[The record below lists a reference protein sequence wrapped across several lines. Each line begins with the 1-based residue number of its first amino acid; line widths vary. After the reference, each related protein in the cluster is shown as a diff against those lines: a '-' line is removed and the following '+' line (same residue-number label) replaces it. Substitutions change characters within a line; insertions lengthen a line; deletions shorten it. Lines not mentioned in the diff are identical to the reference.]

1 MHSEASAMM
10 VERRDEVFIF
20 EGVGLLLLLLLRIWE
35 LGVGSLF
42 LGIVGGQL
50 WRIDGWLVCVMM
62 SELDSWNGMEWRRS

>member
-1 MHSEASAMM
+1 MRCSFWKGGVVVVVV
-10 VERRDEVFIF
+10 VEY
-20 EGVGLLLLLLLRIWE
+20 
-35 LGVGSLF
+35 LGVGSLCRFF